1 MAGMKRVIVGEA
13 GCLVEPGR
21 DGAALPGA
29 LEAVA
34 HLNQGGFTVIVACDI
49 PALASGG
56 ETMAAVSARHARLQ
70 QALGT
75 LGGRIDA
82 VFFCSAAP
90 EAFDRTFAALLQDI
104 GARYQQPLNEIHGI
118 FARADEWRVAA
129 EAGVIAHR
137 LNAGAGGAAPSGS
150 AGAPA
155 CPDLA
160 SCARDLVAALDPAL
174 PASDPPTAFFPRT

>member
-13 GCLVEPGR
+13 GCLVEPER
-21 DGAALPGA
+21 DGAVLPGA

-34 HLNQGGFTVIVACDI
+34 HLNQGGFAVIVACDI

-56 ETMAAVSARHARLQ
+56 DTMAAVNARHARLQ

-90 EAFDRTFAALLQDI
+90 DTFDRTFAALLRDI

-129 EAGVIAHR
+129 EAGVILHR
-137 LNAGAGGAAPSGS
+137 LNPEAADPASPGS
-150 AGAPA
+150 TDASA

-160 SCARDLVAALDPAL
+160 ACARALVAALDPAL
-174 PASDPPTAFFPRT
+174 PASDHPTAFFP